1 MRIEWSEP
9 AMVDMAA
16 LRDYIASDAPARA
29 ISFIQRVFDHVDTLH
44 AFPEL
49 GRTVP
54 ETDVATIREL
64 VFQGY
69 RIIYQLSPDRIDIL
83 AVLHG
88 SRDLS
93 NPGNRP
99 WEA

>member
-9 AMVDMAA
+9 AMLDMAA
-16 LRDYIASDAPARA
+16 LRTYIAEDSPFRA
-29 ISFIQRVFDHVDTLH
+29 KLFIQRLFEHVDHLES
-44 AFPEL
+44 FPEL
-49 GRTVP
+49 GRKVP
-54 ETDVATIREL
+54 ETDMPDIREP

-69 RIIYQLSPDRIDIL
+69 RIIYRLAPQRIDIL
-83 AVLHG
+83 TVLHG

-93 NPGNRP
+93 DLENRP

>member
-9 AMVDMAA
+9 AMQDMAA
-16 LRDYIASDAPARA
+16 LRDYIASDSPAR
-29 ISFIQRVFDHVDTLH
+29 SRVFIERLFKHVDNLYV
-44 AFPEL
+44 FSEL
-49 GRTVP
+49 GRKVP
-54 ETDVATIREL
+54 ETDVPDIREL

-69 RIIYQLSPDRIDIL
+69 RIIYRHTPDRIDIL
-83 AVLHG
+83 TVLHG

-93 NPGNRP
+93 NPGSRP

>member
-9 AMVDMAA
+9 AMQDMAA
-16 LRDYIASDAPARA
+16 LRDYIANDSPSRA
-29 ISFIQRVFDHVDTLH
+29 ERFIQRLFEHVDNLE

-49 GRTVP
+49 GRKAP
-54 ETDVATIREL
+54 ETDTPNIREL

-69 RIIYQLSPDRIDIL
+69 RIIYRISPYRVDIL
-83 AVLHG
+83 TVLHG

>member
-1 MRIEWSEP
+1 MLD
-9 AMVDMAA
+9 MVA

-29 ISFIQRVFDHVDTLH
+29 TSFIRRIFDHVDTLR

-49 GRTVP
+49 GRVVP
-54 ETDVATIREL
+54 ETDIANIREL

-69 RIIYQLSPDRIDIL
+69 RIIYRLSPDRIDIL
-83 AVLHG
+83 TVLHG

-93 NPGNRP
+93 NRDNRP

>member
-9 AMVDMAA
+9 AMQDMAA
-16 LRDYIASDAPARA
+16 LRDYIASDSPAR
-29 ISFIQRVFDHVDTLH
+29 SKLFIQRLFEHVENLQ

-49 GRTVP
+49 GRKVP
-54 ETDVATIREL
+54 ETDAPDIREL

-69 RIIYQLSPDRIDIL
+69 RIIYRLSPQRIDIL
-83 AVLHG
+83 TVLHG
-88 SRDLS
+88 SRDLG